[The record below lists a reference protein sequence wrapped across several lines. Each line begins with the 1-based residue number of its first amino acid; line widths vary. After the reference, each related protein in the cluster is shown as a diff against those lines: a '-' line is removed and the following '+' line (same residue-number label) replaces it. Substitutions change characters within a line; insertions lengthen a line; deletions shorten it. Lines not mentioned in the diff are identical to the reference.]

1 MPEVTPLP
9 HDPTYEVAKFLAYL
23 KKRGALWELSDCE
36 RNWNREGFDIKNIV
50 LSFDP
55 DLIGIYRSKGGKK
68 VILLRDK
75 KWADQWMIYYDIEVP
90 HHGQWKRLKNSFQ

>member
-1 MPEVTPLP
+1 MSQVTPMP
-9 HDPTYEVAKFLAYL
+9 PDPMYEFTEFIAYL

-36 RNWNREGFDIKNIV
+36 LDWNREGFDIKTII

-55 DLIGIYRSKGGKK
+55 GRIGIYRSKGGKK
-68 VILLRDK
+68 VVLLKDK

-90 HHGQWKRLKNSFQ
+90 HHGQWKKLK